1 MLHSL
6 KHLALLGAVLSLDI
20 ALAPGLLAGPRVIDA
35 HRARWEYEEQEWSE
49 PKVELNVQYRVPVV
63 DTIGYLAVN
72 YNEPQRLNQLLT
84 KVRPISQRVAD
95 LSEGTFQ
102 GRKFPAEVE
111 VELDKLRQQMMADVT
126 AIYGADVT
134 KKLEAFLAQKYGAL
148 DQGLF
153 GGPLR

>member
-1 MLHSL
+1 MAQRF
-6 KHLALLGAVLSLDI
+6 KFLALLGAVLALDI

-35 HRARWEYEEQEWSE
+35 HRKRWEYEDQEWSE
-49 PKVELNVQYRVPVV
+49 PKVTLNVQYRVPVI

-84 KVRPISQRVAD
+84 KVRPISQRVTQ

-102 GRKFPAEVE
+102 GRSFPAEVE
-111 VELDKLRQQMMADVT
+111 TELDALRKEMMDDVT
-126 AIYGADVT
+126 AIYGASVT
-134 KKLEAFLAQKYGAL
+134 QKLEAFLKEKYSAVNNGI
-148 DQGLF
+148 F